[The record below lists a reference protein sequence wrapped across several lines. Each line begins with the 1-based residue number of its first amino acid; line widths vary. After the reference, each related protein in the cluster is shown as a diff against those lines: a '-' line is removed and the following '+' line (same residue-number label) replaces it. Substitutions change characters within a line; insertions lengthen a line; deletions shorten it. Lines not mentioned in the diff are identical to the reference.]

1 MENRLNKAATRHIA
15 GMGLTMA
22 IMAMVTIPATAA
34 KAELDRYLEQTRGR
48 GEAPVTSP
56 GSLFAGNGPYAD
68 LARDLRS
75 HQVDDLVMIIVS
87 DRASAVAKGA
97 TTSSRKADSSAG
109 ITGLLGTPPV
119 AARLAN
125 LAGLKSDRSLQG
137 QGETSRETTLSTT
150 ISARVIE
157 VLIVLVSVHG
167 APRYLRSDNG
177 PEFIATA
184 LLAWLAMGAIDTAFI
199 APGKP

>member
-1 MENRLNKAATRHIA
+1 MENRLNKEATRHIA

-87 DRASAVAKGA
+87 DRAS
-97 TTSSRKADSSAG
+97 D
-109 ITGLLGTPPV
+109 
-119 AARLAN
+119 
-125 LAGLKSDRSLQG
+125 
-137 QGETSRETTLSTT
+137 
-150 ISARVIE
+150 
-157 VLIVLVSVHG
+157 
-167 APRYLRSDNG
+167 
-177 PEFIATA
+177 
-184 LLAWLAMGAIDTAFI
+184 
-199 APGKP
+199 